1 MIEPLRDDLMV
12 QEHLPAKDRTDRIW
26 QHMVA
31 VIMLNQTGRKPVKTV
46 LPLFL
51 HKWPT
56 AMSFYWS
63 TPEEVKEVICPLG
76 MGNVRENRI
85 RRMTGDMLNFW
96 NFDDAT
102 ELYGIGKYGSDSY
115 EIFFK
120 QNYTTQP
127 TDKELKRYLGQLQGV
142 THDLEA

>member
-1 MIEPLRDDLMV
+1 MTLIEPLRDDLMV
-12 QEHLPAKDRTDRIW
+12 QQQLPGKEHYFRVW

-46 LPLFL
+46 FPVFV

-56 AMSFYWS
+56 PISFMMS
-63 TPEEVKEVICPLG
+63 TPEEVKEVIWPLG
-76 MGNVRENRI
+76 MGNVRENRL
-85 RRMTGDMLNFW
+85 RRMTSDLVFRW
-96 NFDDAT
+96 NFKNAA

-120 QNYTTQP
+120 QNYSVQP
-127 TDKELKRYLGQLQGV
+127 TDKELIRYLREEIKLL
-142 THDLEA
+142 D